1 MTVDDTY
8 QQARTSNSA
17 FIAFVPFGSF
27 LVYIFY
33 QSMPLRWVSFA
44 SLLKSV
50 SLFSIYVNITMNDFL
65 WSMFGVWAFLAVSI
79 PVYMNAV
86 NKLDLTQREKHYD
99 KIGFAN
105 LFKACSNGVFS
116 DYRIAL
122 LAKIPLATQVLAGGS
137 MLYRVFGA
145 DWTMHAL
152 AGFGIG
158 AMALKAY
165 KTAVN
170 YYGYNNLASY
180 FHLDRFHIF
189 RIERKKGSAE
199 FTLFSLI
206 TVALIWELFER
217 AVYFASPMNVF
228 RIRAEPLW
236 NTVGDIIFATMGAM
250 TAWYLI
256 NCKLKWV

>member
-8 QQARTSNSA
+8 QQAGTSSSA
-17 FIAFVPFGSF
+17 FIAFIPFGTF
-27 LVYIFY
+27 LVYLFY
-33 QSMPLRWVSFA
+33 QSIPLRWVSLAF
-44 SLLKSV
+44 LLKSV
-50 SLFSIYVNITMNDFL
+50 SLFSIYVNITMNDIL
-65 WSMFGVWAFLAVSI
+65 WSMFAVWAFLAVCI

-86 NKLDLTQREKHYD
+86 NTLDSIRVEKHYD
-99 KIGFAN
+99 KISFAN
-105 LFKACSNGVFS
+105 LFKTCSNDVFS

-122 LAKIPLATQVLAGGS
+122 LAKIPLTTQVLAGGS

-145 DWTMHAL
+145 DWTIHAL

-170 YYGYNNLASY
+170 YYGYSHLASY
-180 FHLDRFHIF
+180 FHLDGFHVF
-189 RIERKKGSAE
+189 RVERKTGSAE
-199 FTLFSLI
+199 FTLFAI
-206 TVALIWELFER
+206 VAVALIWELFER
-217 AVYFASPMNVF
+217 SVYFASPMNVF

-236 NTVGDIIFATMGAM
+236 NIVGDIIFATMGGM